1 MLEAIIEKG
10 HRAKVRVILKG
21 ETPDKRRLSKE
32 ESGECIRRDRTPREH
47 ARCSLKEGMLTRA
60 FPCLEDLI
68 NAELSKNLPLNAEA
82 LSLPMWDPH
91 VKAFLLLQAHFSRID
106 LPISDYVGDQNS
118 VLDQSIRI
126 VQASVD
132 VLTELGYLSSCTMM
146 ITLLQCIKSA
156 RWPMDGP
163 LSIFPGV
170 NINKERARAKDGGS
184 QPPSLAQIHNVA
196 KPVLSKV
203 LNSLDV
209 PHDLEYQVEKAICT
223 LPNLQVYVI
232 DVSALGLTVGVA
244 RLNPATQAD
253 YRIYAPKFP
262 KPQSEG
268 FFIVVT
274 DPAKDEV
281 LALKRINWPPPG
293 KVSSGRNKPT
303 SRSIVKLKP
312 ESVERKVDVLVVSDA
327 YVEMMWKIE
336 GIEMPAAP
344 VVEDDNGKKSS

>member
-1 MLEAIIEKG
+1 MEIGQEGQGSNGAGIRGSRCAHFSLDEA
-10 HRAKVRVILKG
+10 
-21 ETPDKRRLSKE
+21 
-32 ESGECIRRDRTPREH
+32 
-47 ARCSLKEGMLTRA
+47 MLTRKI
-60 FPCLEDLI
+60 PLLEDLI
-68 NAELSKNLPLNAEA
+68 NAELSKNLPLKAEA

-91 VKAFLLLQAHFSRID
+91 VKAFLLLQAYFSRID

-126 VQASVD
+126 VQASID
-132 VLTELGYLSSCTMM
+132 VLTEMGYLSSCIMM

-156 RWPMDGP
+156 RWPLDGP

-170 NINKERARAKDGGS
+170 NTDKERARVKDGGS

-196 KPVLSKV
+196 KPVLSKL

-209 PHDLEYQVEKAICT
+209 PHELESQVEKAIGT
-223 LPNLQVYVI
+223 LPNLNVNVM
-232 DVSALGLTVGVA
+232 DVNALGLTVGAA
-244 RLNPATQAD
+244 RLNPATQPD

-268 FFIVVT
+268 FFLVVA

-281 LALKRINWPPPG
+281 LALKRINWPSVQ
-293 KVSSGRNKPT
+293 KVRGGGNKPT
-303 SRSIVKLKP
+303 SRSILKLKP
-312 ESVERKVDVLVVSDA
+312 ESVERKVDVLVASDA
-327 YVEMMWKIE
+327 YVNMMWKIK

-344 VVEDDNGKKSS
+344 VVEDVNGKKSS